1 MNIINKEINESINEF
16 WSCWRKNYDKVTDE
30 EIDRCMELYE
40 KLEKEEIDVSGE
52 EESYIMQVINFRE
65 DIEEMSRNG

>member
-16 WSCWRKNYDKVTDE
+16 WECWRKNYEKVTDE
-30 EIDRCMELYE
+30 EIDRCTELYN
-40 KLEKEEIDVSGE
+40 KLADDEIEVSVE
-52 EESYIMQVINFRE
+52 EEAYIMQVINFRE